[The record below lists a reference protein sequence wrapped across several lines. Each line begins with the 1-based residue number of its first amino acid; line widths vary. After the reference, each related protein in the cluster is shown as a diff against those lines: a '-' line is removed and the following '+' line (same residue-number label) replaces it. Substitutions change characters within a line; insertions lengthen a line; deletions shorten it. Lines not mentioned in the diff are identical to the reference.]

1 MNALNPI
8 GILGG
13 TFDPVHY
20 GHLTLAAEV
29 AEQLNLAEVRFIPA
43 GTPPHRPAPLA
54 SPKARVDMLQLA
66 ISGNP
71 RFSVDQR
78 EISRT
83 SARYTVD
90 TLSELRQEV
99 GASRPLC
106 LLLGTDAFAGL
117 ATWRRWEKLFNLA
130 HVAIALRPG
139 FSLKDLPPVLAA
151 EFAKRRAP
159 SPRTAVSSP
168 CGSIVVLEITPVDI
182 SASMIRE
189 QLAEGATV
197 RDWLPPAVLD
207 YIRINHLY
215 TGGG

>member
-29 AEQLNLAEVRFIPA
+29 AEQLKLAEVRFIPA
-43 GTPPHRPAPLA
+43 STPPHRPAPLA
-54 SPKARVDMLQLA
+54 SPQARVDMLQLA

-78 EISRT
+78 EILHE
-83 SARYTVD
+83 SASYAVD

-99 GASRPLC
+99 GASRSLC

-117 ATWRRWEKLFNLA
+117 ATWRRWEELFNLA

-159 SPRTAVSSP
+159 SPRAAVSSP
-168 CGSIVVLEITPVDI
+168 CGSIVVLEITQVDI

-197 RDWLPPAVLD
+197 HDWLPPAVLD

>member
-1 MNALNPI
+1 MVSELKPI

-29 AEQLNLAEVRFIPA
+29 AEQLKLAEVRFIPA
-43 GTPPHRPAPLA
+43 GTPPHRPAPFA
-54 SPKARVDMLQLA
+54 SPQARVDMLKLA

-71 RFSVDQR
+71 QFSVDQR
-78 EISRT
+78 EIAR
-83 SARYTVD
+83 ARYTVD
-90 TLSELRQEV
+90 TLNELRQEV

-117 ATWRRWEKLFNLA
+117 ATWRRWEELFNLA

-151 EFAKRRAP
+151 EFVKRRAP
-159 SPRTAVSSP
+159 LPRAAVNSP
-168 CGSIVVLEITPVDI
+168 CGGIVVLEITPLDI

-189 QLAEGATV
+189 QLAEGASV
-197 RDWLPPAVLD
+197 RDLLPPAVLD

>member
-1 MNALNPI
+1 MVSELKPI

-29 AEQLNLAEVRFIPA
+29 AEQLKLAEVRFIPA
-43 GTPPHRPAPLA
+43 GTPPHRPAPFA
-54 SPKARVDMLQLA
+54 SPQARVDMLKLA

-71 RFSVDQR
+71 QFSVDQR
-78 EISRT
+78 EIAR
-83 SARYTVD
+83 ARYTVD
-90 TLSELRQEV
+90 TLNELRQEV

-117 ATWRRWEKLFNLA
+117 ATWRRWEELFNLA

-151 EFAKRRAP
+151 EFVKRRAP
-159 SPRTAVSSP
+159 LPRAAVNSP
-168 CGSIVVLEITPVDI
+168 CGGIVVLEIMPLDI

-197 RDWLPPAVLD
+197 RDLLPPAVLD